1 MTDLRLVSDADRLAE
16 IVRLFDSGPDLIPVR
31 DIGWLIDM
39 ARENERLRAE
49 REHLIEAG
57 SQLQAENERLVLADR
72 QWADH
77 VKRLS
82 EDNERLR
89 AAMRLALQYLTGGS
103 DQYVERLEGAQPAVD
118 TLLATL
124 GRHSGA

>member
-1 MTDLRLVSDADRLAE
+1 MTDLRIVSDAGRLAE
-16 IVRLFDSGPDLIPVR
+16 ISRLFDSGPDLIPVR
-31 DIGWLIDM
+31 DIGWLIDL

-89 AAMRLALQYLTGGS
+89 AAATNTWRGSKALSQRLTRCS
-103 DQYVERLEGAQPAVD
+103 PRLGDIVGLE
-118 TLLATL
+118 
-124 GRHSGA
+124 

>member
-1 MTDLRLVSDADRLAE
+1 MTDLRIVSDAGRLAE
-16 IVRLFDSGPDLIPVR
+16 ISRLFDSGPDLIPVR
-31 DIGWLIDM
+31 DIGWLIDL